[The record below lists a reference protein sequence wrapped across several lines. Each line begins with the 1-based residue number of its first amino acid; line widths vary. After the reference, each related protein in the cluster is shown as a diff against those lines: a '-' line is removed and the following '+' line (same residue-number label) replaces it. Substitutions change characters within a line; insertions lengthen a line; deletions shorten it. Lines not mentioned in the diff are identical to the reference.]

1 MENISNLAEMIRSIT
16 VIVTALGALG
26 AVVVVLLRVCSG
38 IKCLLRAGMLHTYYK
53 CRESGEIRQYEMEN
67 FKMEYAAYKALRG
80 NSFIEDIHDTV
91 CTWTVIS

>member
-1 MENISNLAEMIRSIT
+1 MENISYLAEIIRSVT
-16 VIVTALGALG
+16 VILTALGALA
-26 AVVVVLLRVCSG
+26 AVVVVLARVCNG

-53 CRESGEIRQYEMEN
+53 CRESGTVRQYEMEN

-91 CTWTVIS
+91 CKWTVIS